1 MNRVEQKRSKL
12 SIWLERHNRDTDW
25 LTRTSGIERKT
36 VEELANNPKK
46 SPRMITTRKILYAA
60 KRVDPTIKVSD
71 LWDMN

>member
-12 SIWLERHNRDTDW
+12 GRWLERHNRDTDW
-25 LTRTSGIERKT
+25 LTRTSGLERKT
-36 VEELANNPKK
+36 VEELASNPNK
-46 SPRMITTRKILYAA
+46 SPRMITIRKILYAV

>member
-12 SIWLERHNRDTDW
+12 GIWLEQHNRDTDW
-25 LTRTSGIERKT
+25 LTRTSGLERKT
-36 VEELANNPKK
+36 VEELASNPNK
-46 SPRMITTRKILYAA
+46 SPRMITIRKILYAV

>member
-12 SIWLERHNRDTDW
+12 GIWLERHNRDTDW
-25 LTRTSGIERKT
+25 LTHTSGIERKT
-36 VEELANNPKK
+36 VEELATNPNK
-46 SPRMITTRKILYAA
+46 SPKMITIRKILYAV

>member
-25 LTRTSGIERKT
+25 LTRTSGLERKT
-36 VEELANNPKK
+36 VEELASNPNK
-46 SPRMITTRKILYAA
+46 SPRMITIRKILYAV
-60 KRVDPTIKVSD
+60 KRVDPSIKVSD